1 MIITNTKHI
10 FQQDTVDFIGVGSTD
25 IDSIK
30 ETDLTKLQPL
40 FWLELATLFDKHKV
54 NLDKRKPFKRRRKEE
69 GNLFS
74 ISLNALIRRDQQMTE
89 EDSSMVPLFVQ
100 GICAEISLR
109 GVKEEGILRVAGHK
123 QKVSHVFRMFN

>member
-1 MIITNTKHI
+1 M
-10 FQQDTVDFIGVGSTD
+10 
-25 IDSIK
+25 
-30 ETDLTKLQPL
+30 TKLQPL

-69 GNLFS
+69 GKLFS
-74 ISLNALIRRDQQMTE
+74 VSLNALIRRDQQMTE

-123 QKVSHVFRMFN
+123 QKVGGRVTFCWFYGLILFVWSLW